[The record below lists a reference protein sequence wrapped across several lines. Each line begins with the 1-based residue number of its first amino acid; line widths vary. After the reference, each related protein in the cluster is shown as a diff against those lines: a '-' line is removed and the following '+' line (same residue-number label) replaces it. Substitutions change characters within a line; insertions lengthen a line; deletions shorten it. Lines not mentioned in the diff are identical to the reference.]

1 MLMLVL
7 GANFLFCIMI
17 SIIISVIQCPFW
29 LVGANFCPDNLFRS
43 LVFVLEATRGSWCST
58 CLFFG
63 AAQKLFFLANERGHF
78 QQRTGQHPAF
88 RRELSRKI
96 FVCFIYVWVS
106 GVCLLTILHN
116 IFYSWTAATCFLLY
130 IHLTSIEIKYE
141 RLNDQAIFL
150 LCMKWIITCLPLFR
164 FSLHWP
170 NQMKLARWCKIRAT
184 N

>member
-1 MLMLVL
+1 MPTSVLITYFAHWSLCSKQLAAVDVQLVT
-7 GANFLFCIMI
+7 
-17 SIIISVIQCPFW
+17 FW
-29 LVGANFCPDNLFRS
+29 GQHKSFSSWLTS
-43 LVFVLEATRGSWCST
+43 EATFNRG
-58 CLFFG
+58 LDNI
-63 AAQKLFFLANERGHF
+63 QL
-78 QQRTGQHPAF
+78 

-150 LCMKWIITCLPLFR
+150 LCMEWIITCLPLFR
-164 FSLHWP
+164 FSL
-170 NQMKLARWCKIRAT
+170 R
-184 N
+184 